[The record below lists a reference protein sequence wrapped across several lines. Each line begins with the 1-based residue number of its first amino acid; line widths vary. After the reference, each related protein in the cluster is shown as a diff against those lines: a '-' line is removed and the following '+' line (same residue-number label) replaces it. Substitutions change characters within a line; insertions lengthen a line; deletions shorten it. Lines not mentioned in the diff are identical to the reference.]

1 MTSARDSSSNLAGK
15 KDGKLRD
22 SASNLA
28 GKKDLKPKIQT
39 QSSNLKKSVLSSS
52 GHFNA
57 NSDTSA
63 SVKSLSQNDEASSS
77 AGSNAAPA
85 SGDASQAAAPQSSS
99 TGKEESS
106 HPLKSRF
113 LSFSKRIKGTVA
125 GFSHSDLPKAKAS
138 AQATGSPTTNTVDL
152 KIKNNSNA
160 KLPTFN
166 KNNAPSA
173 SAYDISLASNVAPQ
187 LPKSLDDYYVIRRV
201 GKGGFATVFLVRL
214 KQSTG
219 RYFALKV
226 IKKSEV
232 VRLKQ
237 EKQIMNEKNIL
248 LELKHPLLID
258 LYNTFQT
265 PSNLFM
271 VLEFVA
277 GGDLFTLLRKSKV
290 IFVFRF

>member
-1 MTSARDSSSNLAGK
+1 MAVVHRNSVTNRTSNSNLTKDPVTK
-15 KDGKLRD
+15 KLVLPPKK
-22 SASNLA
+22 SNLS
-28 GKKDLKPKIQT
+28 G
-39 QSSNLKKSVLSSS
+39 S
-52 GHFNA
+52 GHVA
-57 NSDTSA
+57 TVSDPTGQ
-63 SVKSLSQNDEASSS
+63 VYPPSS
-77 AGSNAAPA
+77 AGSTEPVKEEDSITEGISKSATTA
-85 SGDASQAAAPQSSS
+85 SPPSTSQASSKAPNTLKVEDSN
-99 TGKEESS
+99 
-106 HPLKSRF
+106 PLKARF
-113 LSFSKRIKGTVA
+113 ISFSKKIKGTVT
-125 GFSHSDLPKAKAS
+125 GLSYTELPKVSKVAA
-138 AQATGSPTTNTVDL
+138 ATAPSPAPNSVDL
-152 KIKNNSNA
+152 KTKNNSTA
-160 KLPTFN
+160 KLPIFN

-173 SAYDISLASNVAPQ
+173 SAYDITLHSAIPQ
-187 LPKSLDDYYVIRRV
+187 LPKTLDDYYVIRRV

-214 KQSTG
+214 KVSTG
-219 RYFALKV
+219 RYYALKV

-290 IFVFRF
+290 FY